1 METNKTKNRRFRF
14 SFGRAIVFILVVLV
28 ALQAALISHLFQENQ
43 LRDQR
48 ITLQE
53 AKIKELQEK
62 LQIINAIEDN
72 QQGLNSNEV
81 KQLGEVI
88 YLESKRYV
96 FDPMLIMALIITES
110 SFRKNEISDFGAQ
123 GLMQIMPS
131 TAAAVARREGIS
143 WISSA
148 DLYNPALNV
157 KLGISYLFE
166 LIFKFKNTRD
176 GMLAYNMGESTL
188 VEYHHYK
195 AEPPPH
201 FYNKVISNYELLK
214 NKYGDVPK

>member
-1 METNKTKNRRFRF
+1 METTKTKNRRFRF
-14 SFGRAIVFILVVLV
+14 SFGRAIVFIPVVLV

>member
-1 METNKTKNRRFRF
+1 MDTNKTKDRRFRF
-14 SFGRAIVFILVVLV
+14 SFGRAIIFVLVVMV
-28 ALQAALISHLFQENQ
+28 ALQAALISHLFQENEF
-43 LRDQR
+43 RDQK
-48 ITLQE
+48 IVQQE
-53 AKIKELQEK
+53 TKIKELQEK

-81 KQLGEVI
+81 KQLGDVI

-110 SFRKNEISDFGAQ
+110 SFRKDRVSDFGAQ

-131 TAAAVARREGIS
+131 TAEAVARREGIS
-143 WISSA
+143 WINSA

-201 FYNKVISNYELLK
+201 FYNKVISTYESLK
-214 NKYGDVPK
+214 SKYGEAAK